1 MVIGKRTVTQ
11 VKRDD
16 PLTGH
21 KDQKDKEDQ
30 RGTRREY
37 ASGSLTRADLAN
49 DPLSQFRVWLDAAI
63 ASGATDATAMALA
76 TSAISETTSGIQ
88 AIPSVRIVLLK
99 HFDDDGFC
107 WYTDYRSQKGAEIAS
122 NPFASAL
129 FYWHE
134 FERQVRIT
142 GPVEELTQTESQRY
156 FLERPTESR
165 YAAAASEQ
173 SAIIDSRATLE
184 QRVAKLQQNY
194 PDGRVPRPD
203 QWGGYRMQPVEYEF
217 WQGREGRLHDRFRY
231 TRRGAGWTV
240 DRLQP

>member
-1 MVIGKRTVTQ
+1 MTDKT
-11 VKRDD
+11 D
-16 PLTGH
+16 PN
-21 KDQKDKEDQ
+21 DQ
-30 RGTRREY
+30 RDTRREY
-37 ASGSLTRADLAN
+37 DSGSLTRADLAS

-76 TSAISETTSGIQ
+76 TSAISRTTSGIQ
-88 AIPSVRIVLLK
+88 AVPSVRIVLLK

-107 WYTDYRSQKGAEIAS
+107 WYTDYRSQKGAEIAN

-142 GPVEELTQTESQRY
+142 GPVEELTQAESQRY
-156 FLERPTESR
+156 FLERPIESR

-184 QRVAKLQQNY
+184 QRVAELEQNH
-194 PDGRVPRPD
+194 PDGSVPRPD

-231 TRRGAGWTV
+231 TRRGRHTRRGRYTRRGAGWTV

>member
-1 MVIGKRTVTQ
+1 MKE
-11 VKRDD
+11 K
-16 PLTGH
+16 
-21 KDQKDKEDQ
+21 KDQQDQKDQ

-37 ASGSLTRADLAN
+37 HSGNLARSDLAS
-49 DPLSQFRVWLDAAI
+49 DPLSQFKTWLDAAI

-76 TSAISETTSGIQ
+76 TSAIAETQSGTQ

-107 WYTDYRSQKGAEIAS
+107 WYTDYRSQKGEEIAN

-142 GPVEELTQTESQRY
+142 GPVEKLTETESQRY
-156 FLERPTESR
+156 FLERPAESR

-173 SAIIDSRATLE
+173 SAIIDSRTTLE
-184 QRVAKLQQNY
+184 KRVAELEENY
-194 PDGRVPRPD
+194 PDGSVPRPEL
-203 QWGGYRMQPVEYEF
+203 WGGYRLQPVEYEF
-217 WQGREGRLHDRFRY
+217 WQGREGRLHDRFRFS
-231 TRRGAGWTV
+231 RSNSSRNKKGWTV
-240 DRLQP
+240 VRLQP